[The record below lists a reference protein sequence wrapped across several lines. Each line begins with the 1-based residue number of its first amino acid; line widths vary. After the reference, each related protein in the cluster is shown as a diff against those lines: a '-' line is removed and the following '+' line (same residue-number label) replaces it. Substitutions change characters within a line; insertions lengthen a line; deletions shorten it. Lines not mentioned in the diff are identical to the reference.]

1 MNINK
6 LTILKVIEKQYQRML
21 NPNFII
27 LIKYTLW
34 YLLDNQMTKLSSRVV
49 ALLKVSC
56 ENSATILWFK
66 VLIEERCFAQGALHG

>member
-1 MNINK
+1 
-6 LTILKVIEKQYQRML
+6 
-21 NPNFII
+21 
-27 LIKYTLW
+27 
-34 YLLDNQMTKLSSRVV
+34 MTQLSSRVV